1 MCDFGTLR
9 PCHATTT
16 HNHLDMAKVDKFED
30 LICWQKARLLV
41 KEIYKATSKG
51 DFSRDYDAKSQIRR
65 ASLSSMSNIA
75 EGFGRFS
82 KKEFVRFL
90 EISTSSASEVK
101 SILYVA
107 LDLEYLPAEQV
118 QSLQNLAEEVKAL
131 GLGLIKYLNARN

>member
-1 MCDFGTLR
+1 
-9 PCHATTT
+9 
-16 HNHLDMAKVDKFED
+16 MAKVDKFED

-41 KEIYKATSKG
+41 KEIYQAINKG
-51 DFSRDYDAKSQIRR
+51 DFSKDYDVKSQIRR

-107 LDLEYLPAEQV
+107 LDLGYLPKDQV
-118 QSLQNLAEEVKAL
+118 QSLQSLTEEVKAL
-131 GLGLIKYLNARN
+131 GLGLIKYLNTRK

>member
-1 MCDFGTLR
+1 MS
-9 PCHATTT
+9 
-16 HNHLDMAKVDKFED
+16 KVDKFED

-41 KEIYKATSKG
+41 KEIYQATHKG
-51 DFSRDYDAKSQIRR
+51 DFSKDYDAKSQIRR

-75 EGFGRFS
+75 EGFGRYS

-107 LDLEYLPAEQV
+107 LDLEYLPSEQV